1 MTLDDAIDAYLM
13 HLQVERNLARNTLQG
28 YGRDLGQ
35 FAEHVSSGG
44 SPDAEAVCDADI
56 TSWLVALLDDGVKPR
71 SLARKL
77 SALRGLYKYL
87 AQNRV
92 VSANPTSRVDIPR
105 FGRRIPR
112 VLSLDDVEALLA
124 SPKAGTPE
132 GQRDRAMLEL
142 LYATGLRVSELV
154 VLRQRDVD
162 LRAGWTRVDEG
173 KGGKQRIVPIGE
185 VAREVVE
192 AYVGD
197 GRPRLLRKKGGP
209 GSTPTLF
216 VTRRGGGMTRQAF
229 WKNLKRHARNAG
241 LDPAAI
247 SPHRL
252 RHSFATHLLERGA
265 DLRIVQA
272 LLGHADI
279 STTQIY
285 THVAQERLKRLHEE
299 HHPRA

>member
-1 MTLDDAIDAYLM
+1 M
-13 HLQVERNLARNTLQG
+13 ERNLARNTLQG
-28 YGRDLGQ
+28 YGRDLAQ
-35 FAEHVSSGG
+35 FAEFLSSARGADPG
-44 SPDAEAVCDADI
+44 VDEVQDSDI
-56 TSWLVALLDDGVKPR
+56 TSWLVALLDEGLKPR

-77 SALRGLYKYL
+77 SALRGMYKYL
-87 AQNRV
+87 AQNKM
-92 VSANPTSRVDIPR
+92 AATNPTGRVDIPR

-112 VLSLDDVEALLA
+112 VMTLDDVEALLA
-124 SPKAGTPE
+124 APQGTTPE

-154 VLRQRDVD
+154 KLRQREVD
-162 LRAGWTRVDEG
+162 LRGGWVRVDEG

-185 VAREVVE
+185 VAREVVD

-209 GSTPTLF
+209 GSTPLLF
-216 VTRRGGGMTRQAF
+216 VTRRGAGMTRQAF
-229 WKNLKRHARNAG
+229 WKNLKRYAESAG
-241 LDPAAI
+241 LDPDSI
-247 SPHRL
+247 SPHKL

-285 THVAQERLKRLHEE
+285 THVAQERLKRLHAE